1 MELKGER
8 IMITPTRV
16 SYAVLAA
23 TIILAK
29 LLHLGAPLLVVLFSY
44 FALRQLYFLTTRKW
58 LALALFIIAVAGIA
72 AAGVYFTRAAI
83 LALPDVADTSIPS
96 ASAWAQKRQIELPF
110 SDFDSLRQVVV
121 NTLGEEAN
129 YLRNV
134 ANVAKATTTNLVFS
148 ILGIVAAASLFFKTG
163 LDPYRGTHRVKN
175 NLYSICCEQ
184 VARRFRDF
192 YRSFATVMGAQI
204 TISLINTALT
214 SIFLLAIRMPHAPL
228 LIVVTFLCGLVPI
241 VGNLVS
247 NTIIVFVALTVS
259 LKLAISALVFLI
271 VIHKLEYVL
280 NSKIIGDRIRN
291 PVWLTLIALIL
302 GERLMGI
309 PGLILAPVVL
319 NYLRVEMLTVEVPA
333 QREEVEALN
342 RRAVRSAELIERL
355 GRIGPEEVQNYFL
368 RLAQE
373 KGFLETVFNA
383 IQEGIIVTDSKGRI
397 TYLND
402 AACALFG
409 LEAAEAIGKRLD
421 ERIGGLD
428 WGSLTQS
435 GGPVSHDV
443 EIFYPQNRFIN
454 FYVVPLVMEQ
464 REPTVAGGGDSG
476 GIVAGIHR

>member
-1 MELKGER
+1 
-8 IMITPTRV
+8 MITPVRV

-23 TIILAK
+23 TIILAGF
-29 LLHLGAPLLVVLFSY
+29 LHLGVPLLVVLFSY
-44 FALRQLYFLTTRKW
+44 FALRQLYSLMRRKW

-72 AAGVYFTRAAI
+72 AAGVYFTRAAV

-96 ASAWAQKRQIELPF
+96 ASAWAQKRQIDLPF
-110 SDFDSLRQVVV
+110 SDFESLRQVVI

-148 ILGIVAAASLFFKTG
+148 ILGIVAATSLFLKTG

-184 VARRFRDF
+184 VSRRFRDF

-214 SIFLLAIRMPHAPL
+214 AIFLMAVHMPHTGL
-228 LIVVTFLCGLVPI
+228 LIAVTFLCGLVPI
-241 VGNLVS
+241 VGNLLS

-259 LKLAISALVFLI
+259 LKLAISALVFLV
-271 VIHKLEYVL
+271 VIHKLEYLL

-333 QREEVEALN
+333 EREEVEML
-342 RRAVRSAELIERL
+342 RR
-355 GRIGPEEVQNYFL
+355 
-368 RLAQE
+368 
-373 KGFLETVFNA
+373 
-383 IQEGIIVTDSKGRI
+383 
-397 TYLND
+397 
-402 AACALFG
+402 
-409 LEAAEAIGKRLD
+409 
-421 ERIGGLD
+421 
-428 WGSLTQS
+428 
-435 GGPVSHDV
+435 
-443 EIFYPQNRFIN
+443 
-454 FYVVPLVMEQ
+454 
-464 REPTVAGGGDSG
+464 
-476 GIVAGIHR
+476 